1 MSEALL
7 TQYHLAQVL
16 GAARL
21 MRLVRA
27 GWLAPAQR
35 SPSRVLFRVSDVHAA
50 LQRLERGEA
59 LPPDRVES
67 ERVAKSKERNGHAYV
82 PKGRKVRP
90 VVWDLNLD
98 FSAITSDR
106 L

>member
-21 MRLVRA
+21 LRFMRA
-27 GWLAPAQR
+27 GWLTPVER
-35 SPSRVLFRVSDVHAA
+35 RPSRVLFSARDVHVA
-50 LQRLERGEA
+50 LRRLERGQIC
-59 LPPDRVES
+59 PPDKIES
-67 ERVAKSKERNGHAYV
+67 VRVARSKERNGHAYI
-82 PKGRKVRP
+82 PKEKKVRP
-90 VVWDLNLD
+90 MVSDLD
-98 FSAITSDR
+98 FSAINLDSD